1 MEADRIE
8 YGFIMIHV
16 LASFFRGVH
25 FILGITAPPPG
36 HDERT
41 FVLIWLAVI
50 AALLLVFGGLLYLI
64 PYFYVHH

>member
-1 MEADRIE
+1 
-8 YGFIMIHV
+8 MIHF

-36 HDERT
+36 HNERT

-50 AALLLVFGGLLYLI
+50 GVLLLLFGGLLYLI
-64 PYFYVHH
+64 PVLYVHH

>member
-1 MEADRIE
+1 
-8 YGFIMIHV
+8 MIHL

-36 HDERT
+36 HNERT
-41 FVLIWLAVI
+41 FVLIWLGVIGAV
-50 AALLLVFGGLLYLI
+50 LLLFGGLLYLI